1 MKNTLKNKLFEA
13 IEKKLDESYPEMPE
27 SDRRKLA
34 SLIQSISLK
43 ILLENMD
50 GISKTYSETVL
61 EMESHKKMFKDH
73 IESMQKD
80 YKALMEAFKRH
91 GIVSLEIDPKTR
103 KPMLKPRSAVAAE
116 MVAFLNKLN
125 SLTMS
130 FYENVYKIED
140 DKDYTTQ
147 TTLF

>member
-80 YKALMEAFKRH
+80 CKALMEAFKRH

-130 FYENVYKIED
+130 FYENVYKIEE

>member
-1 MKNTLKNKLFEA
+1 MKNNLKNKLFEA

-27 SDRRKLA
+27 TDRRKLA
-34 SLIQSISLK
+34 SLIQGISLE

-50 GISKTYSETVL
+50 GISKTYSETVI
-61 EMESHKKMFKDH
+61 EMESHKKLFKDH

-80 YKALMEAFKRH
+80 CKALMEAFKRH

-130 FYENVYKIED
+130 FYENVYKIEE

>member
-1 MKNTLKNKLFEA
+1 MKNNLKNKLFEA

-27 SDRRKLA
+27 TDRRKLA
-34 SLIQSISLK
+34 SLIQGISLE

-50 GISKTYSETVL
+50 GISKTYSETVI
-61 EMESHKKMFKDH
+61 EMESHKKLFKDH

-80 YKALMEAFKRH
+80 SKGLMEAFKRH
-91 GIVSLEIDPKTR
+91 GIISLEIDPKTR

-125 SLTMS
+125 SLIMS
-130 FYENVYKIED
+130 FYENVYKIEE
-140 DKDYTTQ
+140 DKDYTIQ

>member
-13 IEKKLDESYPEMPE
+13 IEKNLDESCPEMPE
-27 SDRRKLA
+27 TDRRKLA
-34 SLIQSISLK
+34 NLIQSISLE

-80 YKALMEAFKRH
+80 CKALMEAFKRH

-130 FYENVYKIED
+130 FYENVYKIEE